1 MELSGG
7 FLLICIFYEG
17 ATNTSPSR
25 GGAFLQQLSPIC
37 SVINTWRASFI
48 SPLRAIRPAGQLLF
62 LSTTMDLFGDIDDI
76 SSESD
81 EDNLLPTPG
90 EPVDDCGVPHD
101 QQEEEP
107 ISETTMEIEIPSI
120 NSDLGNEL
128 YFVKLPKFLSIEPK
142 PFDPQFYEDEFED
155 EKVLDEEDRT
165 RLKLKVENT
174 IRWRVRRDEEG
185 NKIKE
190 SNARIVKWSDG
201 SMSLHLGN
209 EVFDVYR
216 APLQGNHD
224 HLFVREDTG
233 LQGQAVFK
241 SKLTFRP
248 HSTDSATHRKM
259 TLPLAKRSSKT
270 QKIRILPMASCD
282 PECPRADMVKVHL
295 LNFILAYFGYSG
307 LCFPE
312 YSFTISYCDPECP
325 RADMVKKEERWRA
338 STHPESQTSH
348 LLEKQNQQGLSA
360 PYQDPGSD
368 DEEEEG
374 EDTFSLADIKNYY
387 QGEPPGGESSRKRKA
402 GGEEEEDDI
411 SP

>member
-201 SMSLHLGN
+201 
-209 EVFDVYR
+209 
-216 APLQGNHD
+216 
-224 HLFVREDTG
+224 
-233 LQGQAVFK
+233 
-241 SKLTFRP
+241 RP

-387 QGEPPGGESSRKRKA
+387 QGEPPEERARISSSDSDEGAEEDKAQRLLKAKQLTSDEEENLPERGKQGVKRKKT
-402 GGEEEEDDI
+402 I
-411 SP
+411 